1 MEAVPPRPDHIA
13 GFMSTDGKP
22 PCGHRAWFLASRGG
36 QIPLVLVGCS
46 SRPTEGIKAGLELE
60 RLHTLSLL
68 ERRRT
73 EESSVGEQHEDDR
86 PAQRGLSEG
95 EAWLQLGDECLW

>member
-1 MEAVPPRPDHIA
+1 MPWV
-13 GFMSTDGKP
+13 M
-22 PCGHRAWFLASRGG
+22 ASRDG
-36 QIPLVLVGCS
+36 QTALVLVGCS
-46 SRPTEGIKAGLELE
+46 SRSTEGTKAGLEVE
-60 RLHTLSLL
+60 RPHTVSLA

-73 EESSVGEQHEDDR
+73 EESSVGEQHEDDQ